1 MTRRIIQPE
10 EALTLAPANHKI
22 LVRAPQVTPNRVLP
36 AAMARI
42 PLHNPARLKVHQD
55 RFVIRLVDQQELVVA
70 ADGERRGAG
79 VQFVVVQ
86 VLARGEAVDVDASLL
101 VHGHKPALVVR
112 EGHILGPVRHFPC
125 VETLAAHR
133 PLAEGHGLVE
143 GPCDEGLPVGC
154 PGAAAYRLAEAAE
167 HADTFPCL

>member
-1 MTRRIIQPE
+1 VSLCQKQIRPSARCQPSSSSMTRRIIQPE

-42 PLHNPARLKVHQD
+42 PLHNPAHLKVHQD

-86 VLARGEAVDVDASLL
+86 VLARGEAVDVDASLSMWRDARRASTTRR
-101 VHGHKPALVVR
+101 GTWTCR
-112 EGHILGPVRHFPC
+112 R
-125 VETLAAHR
+125 TL
-133 PLAEGHGLVE
+133 
-143 GPCDEGLPVGC
+143 
-154 PGAAAYRLAEAAE
+154 
-167 HADTFPCL
+167 